1 MIRLELDLCSAPEVL
16 RAFAA
21 LINTIANHNERDRA
35 RKDCEASLSALDVD
49 ANPVPSPPVPP
60 QADAP
65 VPVAPVAAPAT
76 DKTGRQWDERIDSSS
91 KKLTDKGAWAR
102 RRGVDDAV
110 YDSVLAELSG
120 RSGNAE
126 DAPALP
132 PFVPAPPVPSPA
144 STAAVPMP
152 PTGQAIAPGFAGPAA
167 VPGSVPMPPTVQA
180 IAPGFAGPA
189 AVPGSVPMPPTA
201 DAPVVT
207 FMDFMR
213 WATPH
218 LTAGKLTAGA
228 IITECAAAGCANMA
242 GLAKQPELLPIVMAG
257 LLPLVQS

>member
-152 PTGQAIAPGFAGPAA
+152 PT
-167 VPGSVPMPPTVQA
+167 VQA